1 VKRAVELALTRSGLI
16 QVARRMHRQDV
27 LVLSYHN
34 VVPDGAEVRG
44 DRSLHI
50 GQEQLHRQ
58 LSTLSRTHHLIP
70 IDGIRDASAGKARV
84 AVTFDDAYRGAI
96 QLGIEVLADLN
107 VPATV
112 FVAPSCLG
120 AQRFW
125 WDILS
130 NEQDVAASE
139 REFALSEL
147 QGKASAVLA
156 WAGLPSDQPDPSLH
170 TLTAT
175 EAELATAL
183 AIDGVTLGSHTWSH
197 PNLTA
202 LLAAEIQEE
211 LDSSLRWLRERYP
224 HRTVDWLSYPYG
236 RWSRAVADA
245 ARRVG
250 YSGAFRIAGG
260 WIRKDDHPF
269 ALPRLNVPAG
279 LSLEGLELRSSGLL
293 PL

>member
-1 VKRAVELALTRSGLI
+1 VKRAVELGLTRSGLPH
-16 QVARRMHRQDV
+16 VARRLHRRDV

-34 VVPDGAEVRG
+34 VVPDDAEVRG

-58 LSTLSRTHHLIP
+58 LSLLSRTHQLIP
-70 IDGIRDASAGKARV
+70 VDGIHEPSTGRARV

-96 QLGIEVLADLN
+96 QLGVEVLADLN
-107 VPATV
+107 IPATV

-130 NEQDVAASE
+130 HDQDMAASG

-147 QGKASAVLA
+147 QGKASAVLV
-156 WAGLPSDQPDPSLH
+156 WAGLSSDQTDTSAH

-197 PNLTA
+197 PNLTT
-202 LLAAEIQEE
+202 LPEAEIQEE

-236 RWSRAVADA
+236 RWSRDVADA

-250 YSGAFRIAGG
+250 YCGAFRIAGG
-260 WIRKDDHPF
+260 WIRKDADPF
-269 ALPRLNVPAG
+269 ALPRLNIPAG
-279 LSLEGLELRSSGLL
+279 LSLEGLELRSSGLM
-293 PL
+293 PS